1 MVLDPLHCLW
11 DTWAWNRLLAEL
23 GGHGTE
29 LTIDVAVNLLGR
41 HLEVVDLLQLVAHA
55 TEVLANEGLEK
66 LVHIVTVVDIVL
78 LEDLVAELSAGL
90 KCKELGLSERVV
102 AVEKDVVNLRVQIRA
117 RSGVSM
123 PMAG

>member
-1 MVLDPLHCLW
+1 
-11 DTWAWNRLLAEL
+11 
-23 GGHGTE
+23 
-29 LTIDVAVNLLGR
+29 
-41 HLEVVDLLQLVAHA
+41 VDLLQLVAQ
-55 TEVLANEGLEK
+55 VLANEGLEK

-123 PMAG
+123 PIAG